1 MKRVFFALIIGMSFS
16 SVANAQAFT
25 FGIKAG
31 ANINKLTGEA
41 FSNQFSF
48 GYHAGIFGTIGM
60 GKHWALQPEVLFSQV
75 NIDTASNVSAIYN
88 FDPNKLSQIQMSYL
102 SIPLLLEYKL
112 SKSIAIQAGPQYSI
126 LLNQNESLVQNGKD
140 AFKMGDFAVL
150 GGIEV
155 KVSSLRIYGRYAV
168 GLSNINNLDNQDQWK
183 SQSIQLGLGLSL
195 F

>member
-1 MKRVFFALIIGMSFS
+1 MKRIIVAFLIIVSIF
-16 SVANAQAFT
+16 SVANAQTFT

-41 FSNQFSF
+41 FSNEFSF
-48 GYHAGIFGTIGM
+48 GYHAGVFGTIGM

-75 NIDTASNVSAIYN
+75 NIDTANSTTAIYN
-88 FDPNKLSQIQMSYL
+88 PDLNKLSQIQMSYL
-102 SIPLLLEYKL
+102 SIPLLLEFKL
-112 SKSIAIQAGPQYSI
+112 SKAIALQAGPQYSI

-150 GGIEV
+150 GGVEV
-155 KVSSLRIYGRYAV
+155 KVSSLRIYARYAL
-168 GLSNINNLDNQDQWK
+168 GLTNINNIDDQDQWK
-183 SQSIQLGLGLSL
+183 SQSIQVGLGLSL

>member
-1 MKRVFFALIIGMSFS
+1 MKRVFFALIIIISVS
-16 SVANAQAFT
+16 SAANAQVFT

-41 FSNQFSF
+41 FSNEFSF

-60 GKHWALQPEVLFSQV
+60 GKYWAVQPEVLFSQV
-75 NIDTASNVSAIYN
+75 NIDTASNTNALYN

-102 SIPLLLEYKL
+102 SIPVLLEYKL

-126 LLNQNESLVQNGKD
+126 LLNRDESLVQNGKD
-140 AFKMGDFAVL
+140 AFKFGDFSVL

>member
-1 MKRVFFALIIGMSFS
+1 MKRVFFALIIVIFVS
-16 SVANAQAFT
+16 SAASAQAFT

-41 FSNQFSF
+41 FSDQFSF
-48 GYHAGIFGTIGM
+48 GYHAGVFGTIGM

-183 SQSIQLGLGLSL
+183 SQSIQVGLGLSL

>member
-1 MKRVFFALIIGMSFS
+1 MKRVFFALIIVISVS
-16 SVANAQAFT
+16 SAASAQAFT

-41 FSNQFSF
+41 FSDQFSF
-48 GYHAGIFGTIGM
+48 GYHAGVFGTIGM

-183 SQSIQLGLGLSL
+183 SQSIQVGLGLSL